1 MARDHPRHPRQPPAT
16 LLTKYVTIL
25 LQCFLGLSQKW
36 NRSWNPD
43 LTLKHDRA
51 CVLEKP
57 SVSRGCV
64 ENRAQKPVT
73 LLHRRTRMAAW
84 SGAGPSAA
92 RKFGERNKG
101 DLDESALA
109 DLLEVLSAKRQR
121 RFLLLVEQEC
131 VNFVGRHKVDRPSDP
146 SHFPGPDT
154 ASTLLEVT
162 Q

>member
-1 MARDHPRHPRQPPAT
+1 
-16 LLTKYVTIL
+16 
-25 LQCFLGLSQKW
+25 
-36 NRSWNPD
+36 
-43 LTLKHDRA
+43 
-51 CVLEKP
+51 
-57 SVSRGCV
+57 
-64 ENRAQKPVT
+64 
-73 LLHRRTRMAAW
+73 MAAW
-84 SGAGPSAA
+84 SGAGPPAA

-131 VNFVGRHKVDRPSDP
+131 ANLVGRHKVDRPSDP